1 MMEDNVILS
10 PTKEEQKELL
20 EFERNF
26 EIHGKLVDSVETM
39 LDYHIQGLVNC
50 SDSVDWGIAMEALGR
65 LTIMSGYRFGMD
77 QEEITQY
84 VSDLSKLRPK

>member
-1 MMEDNVILS
+1 MILF

-26 EIHGKLVDSVETM
+26 EIHSKLVDSVEAM

-50 SDSVDWGIAMEALGR
+50 TDSVDWGIAMEALGR
-65 LTIMSGYRFGMD
+65 LTVMSGYRFGLSE
-77 QEEITQY
+77 QEVTQY

>member
-1 MMEDNVILS
+1 MMEDNVILF
-10 PTKEEQKELL
+10 PTREEQKELL

-26 EIHGKLVDSVETM
+26 EIHSKLVDSVEAM

-65 LTIMSGYRFGMD
+65 LTVMSGYRFGLSE
-77 QEEITQY
+77 QEVTQT
-84 VSDLSKLRPK
+84 VQEFSKLRPK